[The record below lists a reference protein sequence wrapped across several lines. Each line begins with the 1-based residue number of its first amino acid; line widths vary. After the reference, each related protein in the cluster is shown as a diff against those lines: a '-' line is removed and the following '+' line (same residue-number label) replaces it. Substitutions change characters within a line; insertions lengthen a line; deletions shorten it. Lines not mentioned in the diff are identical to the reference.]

1 MAGQPKPFRPAEE
14 HQSAVLHSSAKG
26 KFEEIG
32 FLYSRL
38 FSHLCNILSTVHL
51 FIVTPLPSYFRI
63 HRSPMLP
70 ACSLLKHTD
79 ALKIQ
84 PTDQASRA

>member
-38 FSHLCNILSTVHL
+38 FSHLCYILSTVHL
-51 FIVTPLPSYFRI
+51 FIVIFVAFSPSLS
-63 HRSPMLP
+63 SPT
-70 ACSLLKHTD
+70 SI
-79 ALKIQ
+79 AL
-84 PTDQASRA
+84 RM